1 MAFSEL
7 LESFDT
13 DGTEQGS
20 NRTEI
25 NQVALENERLASF
38 ETGYSAGWEDAVK
51 AQADDQTRV
60 SSDLAQNLQDMS
72 FTYHEA
78 VAHLNKSIEPL
89 LQDIVAKVL
98 PQMAKETLGMQIV
111 EQLAE
116 LARVQTGAAMQ
127 ITVSPTNL
135 EAVENL
141 VGEALQEPF
150 EITSEPSLGDGQA
163 YIKFGTA
170 EREIDT
176 GQLIEGIQS
185 AMTAFIHQNNKEPL
199 RA

>member
-7 LESFDT
+7 LESFDA

-116 LARVQTGAAMQ
+116 LARAQTG
-127 ITVSPTNL
+127 V
-135 EAVENL
+135 
-141 VGEALQEPF
+141 QEPF

-163 YIKFGTA
+163 YIKFGPA

>member
-7 LESFDT
+7 LDSFDS
-13 DGTEQGS
+13 DSTEDRS
-20 NRTEI
+20 KRTEI

-38 ETGYSAGWEDAVK
+38 ETGYSAGWEDAIK

-78 VAHLNKSIEPL
+78 VAHLNKSLEPL

-111 EQLAE
+111 EQLVE
-116 LARVQTGAAMQ
+116 LARTQTSVPIQ
-127 ITVSPTNL
+127 ITVNPTHL

-141 VGEALQEPF
+141 VGEVLQDPF
-150 EITSEPSLGDGQA
+150 EVTSEPSLGAGQA

-176 GQLIEGIQS
+176 GQLIKGIET
-185 AMTAFIHQNNKEPL
+185 AMTAFIHQNNKEPM